1 MFRACGGLLQ
11 DYEPLHWDQT
21 GNVTHYAV
29 CAPASGD
36 TGTVGI
42 CRSDGV
48 GHETWEYCADAP
60 AAKCGGL
67 AGPGEPP
74 AKLWFALCADVD
86 VPGTAEHMA
95 TVLPTVSPTAAPAVP
110 TAAPTAAPTVAPT
123 AAPTATPTAAATPA
137 PSEAAALPASCV
149 DSPGAAT
156 NLNGAQCGMFESYP
170 FMCQYAAAYYDDG
183 DFTSGDMCCACGG
196 GVLAAAPTA
205 APAAAPVPPAPALA
219 PSRAP
224 TSAAPTPV
232 PTPLPVSTTLT
243 ADVDPGATSLMV
255 ASTSGLGV
263 GDELL
268 LSGGGH
274 LESVTVAGF
283 GTVLLAEPTVYG
295 YPAGATVAVAAQAA
309 QAEPPAATVSNDPHV
324 TNLNGESFDIRMP
337 SSGCTLLRMPYRE
350 EDPEALE
357 LSASMD
363 TDGVR
368 ACGLYVKGV
377 TLRGSLLGNQVV
389 RVRPYTRNAGG
400 SNQAGTETV
409 TEFSVQVGGS
419 PWRSFSRGDAGAEI
433 PEARVGLL
441 RSRFV
446 WREEFGERIEAQSLE
461 LRVGEGERSA
471 IFTVSQA
478 PHQALNIEIQRLGA
492 LGHRR
497 VGGALGTEGRN
508 ASLEQPSL
516 SCRLATT
523 PLSSAGA
530 RVFPGFGSGL
540 AAAPASSMSAAW

>member
-1 MFRACGGLLQ
+1 
-11 DYEPLHWDQT
+11 
-21 GNVTHYAV
+21 
-29 CAPASGD
+29 
-36 TGTVGI
+36 
-42 CRSDGV
+42 
-48 GHETWEYCADAP
+48 
-60 AAKCGGL
+60 
-67 AGPGEPP
+67 
-74 AKLWFALCADVD
+74 
-86 VPGTAEHMA
+86 
-95 TVLPTVSPTAAPAVP
+95 
-110 TAAPTAAPTVAPT
+110 
-123 AAPTATPTAAATPA
+123 
-137 PSEAAALPASCV
+137 
-149 DSPGAAT
+149 
-156 NLNGAQCGMFESYP
+156 MFESYP

-337 SSGCTLLRMPYRE
+337 SADCTLLRVPYGE
-350 EDPEALE
+350 EGPPLLR

-368 ACGLYVKGV
+368 ACGLYVKAV
-377 TLRGSLLGNQVV
+377 TLSGTLLGDQVV
-389 RVRPYTRNAGG
+389 RVRPHTRNAGG
-400 SNQAGTETV
+400 SNQAGNETR
-409 TEFSVQVGGS
+409 TNLSLQVGSSG
-419 PWRSFSRGDAGAEI
+419 WRDWRRESVGADI
-433 PEARVGLL
+433 AAARVGLL
-441 RSRFV
+441 RARFL
-446 WREEFGERIEAQSLE
+446 WREAFGRRLEAQALE
-461 LRVGEGERSA
+461 LRVGAGERPVV
-471 IFTVSQA
+471 ITVSQA
-478 PHQALNIEIQRLGA
+478 PHQALNLEIGRLGL
-492 LGHRR
+492 LGHQRI
-497 VGGALGTEGRN
+497 GGALGTEGRT

-516 SCRLATT
+516 RCRRAAST
-523 PLSSAGA
+523 PTGRVAAGRGLSSGIA
-530 RVFPGFGSGL
+530 P
-540 AAAPASSMSAAW
+540 APASSMSASWE